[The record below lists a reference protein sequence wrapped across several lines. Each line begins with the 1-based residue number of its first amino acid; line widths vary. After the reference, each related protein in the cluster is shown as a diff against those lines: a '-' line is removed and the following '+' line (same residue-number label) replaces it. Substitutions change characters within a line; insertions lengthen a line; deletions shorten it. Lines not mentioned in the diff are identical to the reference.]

1 MSSQTEDLGFRE
13 VEWVSEQ
20 LGLDKNTV
28 YRYLNDGRL
37 PGLQLGKKWLIEE
50 DGLRDFLRREQR
62 IQTERRQAIGWSETG
77 IASDDAW
84 SGTITVL
91 FSDMVGSSAI
101 VDQLGDD
108 TWLDVIH
115 THDRILR
122 EQLSPSVA
130 HSEVKRM
137 GDGFMVAF
145 PSATEAVRFACSFRA
160 AVAEQNNPQ
169 SGRAVQV
176 RLGLHAGEVRHEA
189 GDLIGRTV
197 FIAAHL
203 TNQSV
208 DGEILVSTVVKDLV
222 EDDAFVFDA
231 GRDVDLKVGGKR
243 RVHGV
248 STISHPLCE

>member
-91 FSDMVGSSAI
+91 FKI
-101 VDQLGDD
+101 
-108 TWLDVIH
+108 
-115 THDRILR
+115 
-122 EQLSPSVA
+122 
-130 HSEVKRM
+130 
-137 GDGFMVAF
+137 
-145 PSATEAVRFACSFRA
+145 
-160 AVAEQNNPQ
+160 
-169 SGRAVQV
+169 GRAHV
-176 RLGLHAGEVRHEA
+176 
-189 GDLIGRTV
+189 
-197 FIAAHL
+197 
-203 TNQSV
+203 
-208 DGEILVSTVVKDLV
+208 
-222 EDDAFVFDA
+222 
-231 GRDVDLKVGGKR
+231 
-243 RVHGV
+243 
-248 STISHPLCE
+248 